1 MSEEKNENVQAAQL
15 TTESTN
21 DRVDIYIPRGD
32 ANDDPNLLVGV
43 NGVNYLLPRGK
54 TSKVPKC
61 VAEEVKRSWRAQ
73 EAKDEKNDQMLAA
86 AQDQA

>member
-1 MSEEKNENVQAAQL
+1 MSKDEKTLTAETTAPTDDREE
-15 TTESTN
+15 
-21 DRVDIYIPRGD
+21 IYIPRGD

-54 TSKVPKC
+54 TSKVPKY
-61 VAEEVKRSWRAQ
+61 VADEVKRSRRAQ

-86 AQDQA
+86 AQDPEK